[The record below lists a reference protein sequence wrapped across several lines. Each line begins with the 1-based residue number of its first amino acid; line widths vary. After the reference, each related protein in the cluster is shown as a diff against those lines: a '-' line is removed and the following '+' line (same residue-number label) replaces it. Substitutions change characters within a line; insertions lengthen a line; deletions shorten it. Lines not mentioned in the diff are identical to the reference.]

1 MSNQR
6 VYTPAEARALL
17 PSVRAILIQLALER
31 RAADTAHAALHGHL
45 TAGPGVP
52 PRRERLEAET
62 AERRERARML
72 LEHLEGLGIVVRDL
86 TTGLVDFPT
95 ERDGQPAWLC
105 WRLDDAEL
113 GWWHTTRE
121 GYASRRPL

>member
-6 VYTPAEARALL
+6 VYTPDEARALL

-31 RAADTAHAALHGHL
+31 QAADTAHAALHGQL
-45 TAGPGVP
+45 AAGPGVP

-72 LEHLEGLGIVVRDL
+72 LDHLEGLGIVVRDL

-95 ERDGQPAWLC
+95 ERNGQPAWLC